1 MLRFIRSIF
10 CLSLW
15 EQLYSPYG
23 ELYCFAVVFGKSRV
37 IFASRVL
44 KANIIS
50 LLRKQKYHYAKGHNI
65 TLCEAQN
72 TTKIQP
78 RNHHVFGV
86 FFLPCFLLWCKLGA
100 NLILYYF
107 VWMYFAMF
115 FFVLSEL
122 SYIFTKSIKSFVV
135 TSLNLYFL

>member
-1 MLRFIRSIF
+1 MHPSSPRDNF
-10 CLSLW
+10 LSYEISKSCGNTGLVLLFSR

-37 IFASRVL
+37 IFALRVL

-72 TTKIQP
+72 ITKIQP
-78 RNHHVFGV
+78 RNHHGFRG
-86 FFLPCFLLWCKLGA
+86 FLFALLFALVQTWCKFLLIYWK
-100 NLILYYF
+100 
-107 VWMYFAMF
+107 
-115 FFVLSEL
+115 
-122 SYIFTKSIKSFVV
+122 
-135 TSLNLYFL
+135 